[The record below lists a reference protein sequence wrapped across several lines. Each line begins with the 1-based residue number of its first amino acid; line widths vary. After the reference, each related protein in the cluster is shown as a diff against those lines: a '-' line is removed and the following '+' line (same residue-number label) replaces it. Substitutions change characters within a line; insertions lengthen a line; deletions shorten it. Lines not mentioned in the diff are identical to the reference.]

1 MSKVLKFR
9 IWDKKESEYMCL
21 GATAIDAIT
30 GEVVDYYWEGRK
42 LKKEDYI
49 IEQYTGLKDKNGTE
63 VYEGDIIVVESCVD
77 EEEVTRYEV
86 YWNEDWLEYSL
97 KLITGSFWDS
107 SVGELNPSATRVIGN
122 IHEGVKK

>member
-21 GATAIDAIT
+21 GATGIDALT
-30 GEVVDYYWEGRK
+30 GEVVDYYWDATT

-49 IEQYTGLKDKNGTE
+49 VEQYTGLKDKNGTE
-63 VYEGDIIVVESCVD
+63 VYEGDIIVVESCID

-86 YWNEDWLEYSL
+86 YWDENWLEYAL
-97 KLITGSFWDS
+97 KLIAGSYWDS
-107 SVGELNPSATRVIGN
+107 SVGELSPSATRVIGN